1 EKNRKSD
8 AEERKIGRRSCFCLA
23 YSSHALLQNA
33 AQGEESPRLISLV
46 FRVTVRWQDLT
57 RTSFQKEIDKAGSL
71 PGTGGDCQ

>member
-1 EKNRKSD
+1 IVFRFGLQQSCITPECS
-8 AEERKIGRRSCFCLA
+8 ARRGISP
-23 YSSHALLQNA
+23 SHLS
-33 AQGEESPRLISLV
+33 G